1 MSLQLRVNISN
12 ISQRHM
18 NNKKARDVLIYDE
31 SEKRK
36 GVCAV
41 VIICSDQS
49 GIGD

>member
-1 MSLQLRVNISN
+1 MSLQLRVNIS
-12 ISQRHM
+12 QRHIM